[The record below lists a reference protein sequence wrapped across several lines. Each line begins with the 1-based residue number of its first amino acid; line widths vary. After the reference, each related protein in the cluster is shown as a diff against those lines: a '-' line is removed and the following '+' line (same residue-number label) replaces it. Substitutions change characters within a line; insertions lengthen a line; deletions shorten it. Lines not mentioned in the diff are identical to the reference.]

1 MVKYSREASHP
12 NKCCPGTHGLGG
24 LLCMQQQQQL
34 LQLQLQLQQAVMCA
48 YMVPPLEAC
57 MGQKSICCFI
67 EMRGIASGDR
77 LWGSWGSSPGDSRSG
92 GLSGFVAPLS
102 PLGSCLWDR
111 VAWDRV
117 GAKAQG
123 QDLRVHFKN
132 TYETAMAIKKD
143 KKGRPMKLSAALQY
157 LHQVIEKQRCVPFRR
172 YNNNIGRTAQAK
184 EFKLSQGRWPVKSCK
199 VLIGLLKNAQA
210 NAEVNSN

>member
-1 MVKYSREASHP
+1 
-12 NKCCPGTHGLGG
+12 
-24 LLCMQQQQQL
+24 
-34 LQLQLQLQQAVMCA
+34 
-48 YMVPPLEAC
+48 

-117 GAKAQG
+117 GG
-123 QDLRVHFKN
+123 IVSVGIVVLGSCVSVSFMLGSLSFGDRVSRDRAVGIVQLGWCCWDRV
-132 TYETAMAIKKD
+132 YWDRI
-143 KKGRPMKLSAALQY
+143 
-157 LHQVIEKQRCVPFRR
+157 
-172 YNNNIGRTAQAK
+172 
-184 EFKLSQGRWPVKSCK
+184 
-199 VLIGLLKNAQA
+199 
-210 NAEVNSN
+210 